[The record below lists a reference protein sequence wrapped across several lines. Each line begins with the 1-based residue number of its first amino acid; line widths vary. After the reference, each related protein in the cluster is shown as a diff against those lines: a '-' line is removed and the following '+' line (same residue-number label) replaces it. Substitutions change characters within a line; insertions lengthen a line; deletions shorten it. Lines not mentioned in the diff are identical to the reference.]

1 MNLPHIMVDLETL
14 GTGDHAPIIQI
25 GAVRFD
31 WRASPDAPEGW
42 VSSPYGEF
50 RRNIKWRSSGFGTID
65 PDTMLW
71 WLKQDERTRQ
81 QVFDQDV
88 AVDLTT
94 AIADFYAWVQEGGPV
109 EGVWADS
116 PSFDLRL
123 LRQAAER
130 VRKGWI
136 FTHRQERDVRTLK
149 KELAVEGDVP
159 EFVGKQH
166 DALDDAHFQALLVCN
181 VMRRLHGST

>member
-14 GTGDHAPIIQI
+14 GTADHAPIIQI

-50 RRNIKWRSSGFGTID
+50 RVNVDWRKPYFGTID

-81 QVFDQDV
+81 QVFDQDGAKGLRS
-88 AVDLTT
+88 AVSSFFD
-94 AIADFYAWVQEGGPV
+94 WVKAGGDV

-123 LRQAAER
+123 IRQAAER
-130 VRKGWI
+130 CGVRYP

-149 KELAVEGDVP
+149 KELALESDIP